1 MSSGSDLSLLVPTLL
16 TALTVTA
23 ETLQGG
29 TVRVALQVPLTVNS
43 FFVTP
48 DTDRI

>member
-1 MSSGSDLSLLVPTLL
+1 MTSGSDLSPVPTLL

-23 ETLQGG
+23 ETPQGD
-29 TVRVALQVPLTVNS
+29 TVRVVLQVPLTVNS

-48 DTDRI
+48 DTDTT